1 MVFIYVMIG
10 TLVFLSALE
19 IARYRAASRGE
30 DEMPYPRRRLIRRI
44 SISIV
49 FVAIL
54 AALGWWPQMAPAA
67 ARLAYMFVVLLLAL
81 FGLALIWRELA
92 DTSRAA
98 VQHTRAMNCE
108 AARHL
113 ERMIQESQK
122 SKSDQGN

>member
-1 MVFIYVMIG
+1 MIG

-19 IARYRAASRGE
+19 IARYRAAARGE
-30 DEMPYPRRRLIRRI
+30 DEMPYPRRRLIRRL

-54 AALGWWPQMAPAA
+54 AALGWWPQMAPV
-67 ARLAYMFVVLLLAL
+67 ARLVYMFIVLLLAL

-92 DTSRAA
+92 ETSRAA
-98 VQHTRAMNCE
+98 VQHAKAMNSQ

-113 ERMIQESQK
+113 EQMIRENRK
-122 SKSDQGN
+122 SKSK